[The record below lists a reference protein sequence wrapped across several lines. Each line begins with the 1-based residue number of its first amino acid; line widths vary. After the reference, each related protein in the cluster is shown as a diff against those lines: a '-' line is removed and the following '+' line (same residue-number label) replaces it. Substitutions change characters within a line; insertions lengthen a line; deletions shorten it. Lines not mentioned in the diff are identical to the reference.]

1 MNIHVGNQAR
11 EVTEAELRQAFEPF
25 GQVAGV
31 RIVKDRNS
39 VSRGFGFVEMAD
51 GKEAANHSKVEVHE
65 PDWKPGQWRHF
76 AGTWG
81 PKGVRMFLD
90 GKCVDRIFECQKD
103 FKATVLDAQKPVLV
117 DFWAAWCG
125 PCKMIAPVIEE
136 LAKEYSGRVKIVKM
150 NVDENMETP
159 NDFSVRSIPTLI
171 LYKNGK
177 EIDRMVGVVPKSA
190 LEEMIKKAL

>member
-1 MNIHVGNQAR
+1 M
-11 EVTEAELRQAFEPF
+11 AE
-25 GQVAGV
+25 
-31 RIVKDRNS
+31 
-39 VSRGFGFVEMAD
+39 
-51 GKEAANHSKVEVHE
+51 EAAVKVTDE
-65 PDWKPGQWRHF
+65 
-76 AGTWG
+76 
-81 PKGVRMFLD
+81 
-90 GKCVDRIFECQKD
+90 D
-103 FKATVLDAQKPVLV
+103 FKQTVIQSTVPVLV

-171 LYKNGK
+171 LYKNGS